1 MPITASI
8 FLLKKV
14 LVSNPLHTE
23 NPHYEGTFEYGR
35 PMKGHGWQP
44 APTSELLKMMAKHIT
59 EHAPKGT
66 DTKSWNY

>member
-1 MPITASI
+1 MIK
-8 FLLKKV
+8 LLKLLRHKV
-14 LVSNPLHTE
+14 
-23 NPHYEGTFEYGR
+23 
-35 PMKGHGWQP
+35 